1 MPSLICAGKTLLTS
15 KGGTSLVKG
24 EDIILGGGVGTE
36 RLIIADGVFW
46 SGGVH
51 LGLFKV
57 LTASS
62 IILSWEDNSFD
73 VQRED
78 RFWRGVLTGG

>member
-1 MPSLICAGKTLLTS
+1 LLTS

-24 EDIILGGGVGTE
+24 EDSIPRGGVGAE
-36 RLIIADGVFW
+36 RLIIADGVFR

-51 LGLFKV
+51 LGLFKM

-62 IILSWEDNSFD
+62 IILLWEDNSFN

-78 RFWRGVLTGG
+78 RFWRGVVTGG